1 MALLPLGDFFSIVFM
16 AFALGMD
23 AFSVGLGIGM
33 QAIRLKRIFIIG
45 LTVGIFHIV
54 MPFIGL
60 ILGTLIS
67 NKIEGIAILGAGLL
81 LCGIGFQMILQTI
94 QKKESPLLAP
104 AGFGLFVFALTVSL
118 DSFSVGLSLGLSGL
132 ATVLAIC
139 LFGLFSTLLTWTA
152 LLIGRRTHH
161 LLGTYSELLGGS
173 ILFGFGLHIL
183 F

>member
-1 MALLPLGDFFSIVFM
+1 MLPLGDLFSIVIM

-45 LTVGIFHIV
+45 LTVGVFHIL

-60 ILGTLIS
+60 ILGTYIS

-81 LCGIGFQMILQTI
+81 LCAIGIQMILNTI
-94 QKKESPLLAP
+94 LNKENQLLAP
-104 AGFGLFVFALTVSL
+104 VGFGLFVFAFTVSL

-132 ATVLAIC
+132 ATVLAIS
-139 LFGLFSTLLTWTA
+139 LFGIFSAVLTWTA
-152 LLIGRRTHH
+152 LLIGRKTHH
-161 LLGTYSELLGGS
+161 LLGTYSEILGGC
-173 ILFGFGLHIL
+173 ILFGFGLNIL